1 MAASSRSPALPA
13 AMWMSGSLFSFLTV
27 AIAARELTRDM
38 SVFEVLF
45 FRSLVALVI
54 LLPLVLR
61 NGGAG
66 MRTGQFG
73 RQLTRNIVHF
83 AGQYLW
89 VVGIALLPL
98 AQVFALEFTMPIW
111 LTLLAALFLGEAV
124 TRTRALTVLLGFIGV
139 LIILR
144 PGVEEVNPA
153 AFLVIAAAISF
164 AVSVLMTKV
173 LTRTDTALTIVF
185 YMTVLQMPMGLV
197 PALFDWTAPRLA
209 DLPWIAAVGIAG
221 LTAHYCLARALEIA
235 DASLI
240 VPMDFLRVPLVAV
253 AGFALYGEP
262 LSAWVLAGAAIIF
275 AANYNLILNESR
287 RPAQPSRR

>member
-1 MAASSRSPALPA
+1 MTDSTRSPALRA
-13 AMWMSGSLFSFLTV
+13 ALWMTGSLLSFMTV

-54 LLPLVLR
+54 LTPLVLR
-61 NGGAG
+61 NQGAG
-66 MRTGQFG
+66 LRTGQFG
-73 RQLTRNIVHF
+73 RQVTRNIVHF

-89 VVGIALLPL
+89 VAAIALLPL

-111 LTLLAALFLGEAV
+111 LTVLAALFFGEAV
-124 TRTRALTVLLGFIGV
+124 TRTRALTVLLGFVGV

-144 PGVEEVNPA
+144 PGIEEVNPA

-164 AVSVLMTKV
+164 AISVLMTKV
-173 LTRTDTALTIVF
+173 LTRTDSALTIVF

-197 PALFDWTAPRLA
+197 PALFEWTAPQLA
-209 DLPWIAAVGIAG
+209 HLPWIVAVGITG

-240 VPMDFLRVPLVAV
+240 VPMDFMRVPLVAV
-253 AGFALYGEP
+253 AGFFLYGEP
-262 LSAWVLAGAAIIF
+262 LSIWVMAGAVIIF
-275 AANYNLILNESR
+275 AANYNLILTENR
-287 RPAQPSRR
+287 RRQG